1 MTDMTEEIRGFIA
14 ETSFTDPG
22 EINENTMLFDEG
34 IFDSMGLL
42 NLITFLEEKYDVQ
55 TTDIDM
61 IEDNFQSL
69 GAIKDYVI
77 RKRGG

>member
-22 EINENTMLFDEG
+22 EIHENTMLFDEG

>member
-1 MTDMTEEIRGFIA
+1 MADMTEEIREFIA

-22 EINENTMLFDEG
+22 EIKENTMLFDEG

-42 NLITFLEEKYDVQ
+42 NLITFLEERYGVQ

-61 IEDNFQSL
+61 VEDNFQSL
-69 GAIKDYVI
+69 DAIKGYVT
-77 RKRGG
+77 RKKA